1 MKLKT
6 VEIDG
11 KVYAEVKD
19 GQPVYDNDGTDATFD
34 APALHKQ
41 VRTLNAEAK
50 SHREAKEEA
59 EKALKAFEGIDDP
72 KAAKKALETVANLNS
87 KDLIDAGKAD
97 EVKAAAVA
105 AVEEKYQ
112 NAIQAKDE
120 EIAAV
125 KQEAEG
131 LAGTLN
137 KELIGGNFARS
148 KFISEKVAIPPDLVQ
163 ARFGQN
169 FKIEDGKVVA
179 YDSSGN
185 KIYSKSKPGEVAE
198 FDEALNILVDQY
210 PYRDDILKGQGK
222 GGGGAHHSNGAGGEK
237 TLTREAFDAMDH
249 GARRKAIADGV
260 KVVDAA

>member
-6 VEIDG
+6 VEIEG

-34 APALHKQ
+34 APTLHHQ
-41 VRTLNAEAK
+41 IRTLNAEAK
-50 SHREAKEEA
+50 SHRETKQELEQ
-59 EKALKAFEGIDDP
+59 KLKAFEGIDDP
-72 KAAKKALETVANLNS
+72 KAAKKALETVSNLDS
-87 KDLIDAGKAD
+87 KDLIEAGKAD

-112 NAIQAKDE
+112 NAIKAKDE
-120 EIAAV
+120 ELANYQKEID
-125 KQEAEG
+125 G
-131 LAGTLN
+131 LSGTLN
-137 KELIGGNFARS
+137 KELIGGSFSRS

-169 FKIEDGKVVA
+169 FKIEEGKVIA

-185 KIYSKSKPGEVAE
+185 KIYSKSKPGEVAD
-198 FDEALNILVDQY
+198 FDEALGILVDQY

-222 GGGGAHHSNGAGGEK
+222 GGGGAHHSNGAGGGN
-237 TLTREAFDAMDH
+237 TMTREAFDQLDH
-249 GARRKAIADGV
+249 PARRKAIADGV
-260 KVVDAA
+260 QVVDAN